1 MESTS
6 YPKIIKF
13 SVYSSRRYHIEV
25 MALKMVTHLLKY
37 VQENSTNMVS
47 IDGEKPL
54 KRQYVTDR
62 CIVGL
67 SHLVSLL
74 TMSGTITNIMT
85 A

>member
-13 SVYSSRRYHIEV
+13 SVYFSRRYHIEV
-25 MALKMVTHLLKY
+25 MALKMVTHLL
-37 VQENSTNMVS
+37 STNRVS
-47 IDGEKPL
+47 IDGGKTL
-54 KRQYVTDR
+54 KRQYATDR